1 MSYAFLAAYIVE
13 MYMDLKNSVEDMDLE
28 TVDVIVAGIATNQVV
43 LITIRVV
50 NECALSLWMGQY
62 CQGPRL
68 HQVQEGGHAHQFGQF
83 VTGPLHHLQP
93 PDASLNF
100 HSFAVFNS
108 LWTNCQRKRAT
119 LS

>member
-1 MSYAFLAAYIVE
+1 MTYALLAAYIVE
-13 MYMDLKNSVEDMDLE
+13 MSWRNSVEDMDLE
-28 TVDVIVAGIATNQVV
+28 TVDVIVAAIATHQVV

-62 CQGPRL
+62 CQRPRL
-68 HQVQEGGHAHQFGQF
+68 DQVQEGGHAHQFGQF
-83 VTGPLHHLQP
+83 VAGPLHHLRT

-100 HSFAVFNS
+100 PPFAIFNS

>member
-1 MSYAFLAAYIVE
+1 MSYALLAAYIVK

-28 TVDVIVAGIATNQVV
+28 TVDVIVAAIATHQVV
-43 LITIRVV
+43 LITIGVV

-62 CQGPRL
+62 CQRPRL
-68 HQVQEGGHAHQFGQF
+68 DQVQEGGHAHQFGQF
-83 VTGPLHHLQP
+83 VAGPLHHLQP

-100 HSFAVFNS
+100 SPFAVFNS